1 MNTLTTIG
9 IKIPKVPQEVP
20 VENARKH
27 ATKKIIAGRKFIRE
41 PALFCTAS
49 ATKTAAP
56 KESVIAFNVHAKVR
70 IRMAGTMALKP
81 SGRHFIQSVKFKTLL
96 SR

>member
-1 MNTLTTIG
+1 MNTFTTIG
-9 IKIPKVPQEVP
+9 IRIPKVPQEVP

-27 ATKKIIAGRKFIRE
+27 ATTKMIAGRKFIKD
-41 PALFCTAS
+41 PALLCTVS

-56 KESVIAFNVHAKVR
+56 RESVIAFKVHAKVR

-81 SGRHFIQSVKFKTLL
+81 LGRHFIQSVKLKTL
-96 SR
+96 RIR